1 MLVAPVTRWPG
12 DPVNETARWPSFANI
27 LQRRTR
33 RYPAALASEA
43 TAGSALA
50 SMRVSYVIR
59 VSVSCAAASASSAEL
74 QTMNQSNRPDASFTW
89 RTPSSED
96 RRSTFTTRVHVH
108 TRLQKEKQDH
118 KRVKRSGPKII
129 CSFPKWKRTS
139 LYMKYWYVM
148 FFYTR
153 TAHRSWWKRSPCATP
168 KNQFKFQTLIDCWL
182 FCHSWVFVYFF
193 LLSSNTQI
201 VKESSPLLSFTWQL
215 L

>member
-1 MLVAPVTRWPG
+1 MQLLGALSQFIWHNQRVGWCSRYYRWGRYILYKREKSQDRSESWTKVKHFMLVAPVTRWPG

-129 CSFPKWKRTS
+129 CSFPK
-139 LYMKYWYVM
+139 
-148 FFYTR
+148 
-153 TAHRSWWKRSPCATP
+153 
-168 KNQFKFQTLIDCWL
+168 
-182 FCHSWVFVYFF
+182 
-193 LLSSNTQI
+193 
-201 VKESSPLLSFTWQL
+201 
-215 L
+215 